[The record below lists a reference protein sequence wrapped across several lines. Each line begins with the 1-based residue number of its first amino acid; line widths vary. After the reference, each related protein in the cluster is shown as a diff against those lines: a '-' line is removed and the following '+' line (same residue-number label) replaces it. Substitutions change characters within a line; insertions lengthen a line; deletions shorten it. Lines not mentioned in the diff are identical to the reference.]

1 MSRDDEI
8 IADLRLAERL
18 ADERPVPRAVWRG
31 ELWRG
36 LLAGALPPARPR
48 RLRLLIAAYGLS
60 GAVLLGLAALGI

>member
-31 ELWRG
+31 ELRRG